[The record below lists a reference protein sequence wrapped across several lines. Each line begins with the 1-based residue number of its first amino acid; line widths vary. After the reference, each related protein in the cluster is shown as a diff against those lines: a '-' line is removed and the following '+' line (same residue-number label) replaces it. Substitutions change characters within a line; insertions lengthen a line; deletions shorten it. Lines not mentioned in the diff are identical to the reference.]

1 MSTPSVII
9 RPVHREDATDLQEN
23 CFSRNTLEEVHQ
35 DHA

>member
-9 RPVHREDATDLQEN
+9 RPVHHEDADLQEN